1 MFSKRFDNF
10 MEEVNEHYFRGFQRI
25 FLVNSFT
32 LVHQILDGTMFCT
45 VHTKYKS
52 FSNNIFTVTV
62 NKPYKVLGYPAKAGG
77 TAL

>member
-1 MFSKRFDNF
+1 

-25 FLVNSFT
+25 FFGQFFHFGPPNFGWNYVLYST
-32 LVHQILDGTMFCT
+32 
-45 VHTKYKS
+45 YKS